1 MKKKITI
8 KKQTRIEKIEGK
20 ILYLE
25 IMIDKLYKHFN
36 LYDEPKTTDTRNSR

>member
-1 MKKKITI
+1 MKKKTI
-8 KKQTRIEKIEGK
+8 NKKQTRLDKIEGK

-36 LYDEPKTTDTRNSR
+36 LYDEPKTNDTRNSR